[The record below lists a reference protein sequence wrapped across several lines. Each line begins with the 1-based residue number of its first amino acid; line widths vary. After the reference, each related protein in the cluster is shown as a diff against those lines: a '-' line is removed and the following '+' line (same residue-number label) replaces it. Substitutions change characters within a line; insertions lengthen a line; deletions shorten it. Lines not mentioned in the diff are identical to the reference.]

1 VIQVRLMVEEN
12 LLFSAILDE
21 IRKNPPPCEV
31 SSENIENIF
40 EILEKNQYR
49 VNRSRSKEKISKI
62 IDLIVTGD

>member
-1 VIQVRLMVEEN
+1 MADEN
-12 LLFSAILDE
+12 LLFSAILEE

-31 SSENIENIF
+31 SRENIENIF